1 MRNLRHVGL
10 ATAVLSDEEINYIDK
25 KIVETV
31 RPMLIARQLFPVTT
45 LAHAGF
51 RIVTFYEE
59 GDMSAAVI
67 DMEGQEESLDRVAL
81 TPKTVTVPVIHKETL
96 LYWRDLAMSRENG
109 TPIDVQHVKNAAR
122 QVAEDEDLLLLSGE
136 HTGFP
141 AFGVQGLTTITGRLT
156 GAGGD
161 WVNPGTSYNCLTYV
175 ATAIQA
181 LENVGHYGPYK
192 LIVPP
197 TFYAQLRTPHPDL
210 RQWLFDSMGDLLG
223 GTQNILTSPNLL
235 ANDDGAADSAIVME
249 GPNQDNTD
257 LLVGEDS
264 HSRTHELKN
273 GNIWAQVREVVAPRI
288 RRPASV
294 YEITSLT

>member
-1 MRNLRHVGL
+1 MRSLRRVGL

-31 RPMLIARQLFPVTT
+31 RPILIGRQLFPVTT

-81 TPKTVTVPVIHKETL
+81 TPKTVKVPVIHKETI
-96 LYWRDLAMSRENG
+96 LYWRDLATARENG
-109 TPIDVQHVKNAAR
+109 QPIDVQHIKNAAR
-122 QVAEDEDLLLLSGE
+122 QVAEDEDLLLLTGE
-136 HTGFP
+136 HTGFA
-141 AFGVQGLTTITGRLT
+141 AFGIQGLTTITGRLT

-161 WVNPGTSYNCLTYV
+161 WVNPGTSYNCITYV
-175 ATAIQA
+175 ADAIQA
-181 LENVGHYGPYK
+181 LENEGHYGPYK
-192 LIVPP
+192 LVLPP

-210 RQWLFDSMGDLLG
+210 RKWLFESVGDLVG
-223 GTQNILTSPNLL
+223 GTENILASPSLK
-235 ANDDGAADSAIVME
+235 AADGAADSAIVCE
-249 GPNQDNTD
+249 PGVDNFD

-273 GNIWAQVREVVAPRI
+273 GNIWAQVREVVSPRV
-288 RRPASV
+288 RRPKSI
-294 YEITSLT
+294 YEITGLI